1 MTTAP
6 LPFTLTSTLVIL
18 APCPDSLLVMRNTV
32 RNTVRNGRR
41 AGWVTAGGTLSG
53 LLVWVVGRG
62 AGWLR
67 RPGVQRWPERVT
79 GIALIGLGLRPTTE
93 TR

>member
-18 APCPDSLLVMRNTV
+18 APCPDSLLVM

-79 GIALIGLGLRPTTE
+79 GIALIGLGLRLATG